1 MGPWTRN
8 NPIQHSNVRF
18 DPLARYKNCD
28 NAVALPLGSLDRP
41 ADNSLPAVEK
51 IALGVRPMTFEQWL
65 ARPRRDEMTKP
76 DVKAHVVRMVEDL
89 NFSGGIRGRRRVRE
103 YVRCQPTRP
112 YGHRTRQDDVNTSRE
127 RPDNDPTAL
136 FETMIAYSGSCRIED
151 GDKLII
157 KVDTAWHPAWIG
169 TEQVRF
175 FKVDSGVLSITTAWQ
190 THPWFRG
197 RMARGVL
204 TAQRI

>member
-28 NAVALPLGSLDRP
+28 NAVALPLGPLDLP
-41 ADNSLPAVEK
+41 ADSSLPAVEC
-51 IALGVRPMTFEQWL
+51 ADTYGVNPLGHMVIE
-65 ARPRRDEMTKP
+65 RD
-76 DVKAHVVRMVEDL
+76 RMMSIL
-89 NFSGGIRGRRRVRE
+89 
-103 YVRCQPTRP
+103 
-112 YGHRTRQDDVNTSRE
+112 TSRE
-127 RPDNDPTAL
+127 RPDNDSTAL

-175 FKVDSGVLSITTAWQ
+175 YKVDSGVLWITTAWQ
-190 THPWFRG
+190 THPLFPG

-204 TAQRI
+204 TAQRM